1 MSNRQ
6 RTSEIVR
13 DVVVFVTGAVL
24 VASTVW
30 LPVQGDQEVTGAILV
45 LGILA
50 ASSALWA
57 IGSISNSASSRGSTA
72 RQSSIVCAGV
82 VQGSDST
89 SSTSRESSA
98 RRCSRSH
105 GGGRNRAERGTVAS
119 RVDGSVVQPRRYA
132 AER

>member
-6 RTSEIVR
+6 RTSEVFR

-50 ASSALWA
+50 ASTALWA
-57 IGSISNSASSRGSTA
+57 IGSSWRQSHWTHVGLGLLLAVSPALMVFPSGLLAADLFAIIGGLVIAAMGALGVLSSRRTTTTSRVVASSDERS
-72 RQSSIVCAGV
+72 GV
-82 VQGSDST
+82 
-89 SSTSRESSA
+89 RI
-98 RRCSRSH
+98 
-105 GGGRNRAERGTVAS
+105 
-119 RVDGSVVQPRRYA
+119 
-132 AER
+132 

>member
-6 RTSEIVR
+6 RTSEIIR

-50 ASSALWA
+50 AWSALWA
-57 IGSISNSASSRGSTA
+57 SDPRRGKVIGPTSAS
-72 RQSSIVCAGV
+72 VC
-82 VQGSDST
+82 
-89 SSTSRESSA
+89 
-98 RRCSRSH
+98 CSRSRLH
-105 GGGRNRAERGTVAS
+105 
-119 RVDGSVVQPRRYA
+119 
-132 AER
+132 

>member
-57 IGSISNSASSRGSTA
+57 IGSSSR
-72 RQSSIVCAGV
+72 QSHWTHVGLGLLLAVSPALMVFPSGLLAADLFAIVGGLVIAAMGALGV
-82 VQGSDST
+82 
-89 SSTSRESSA
+89 
-98 RRCSRSH
+98 
-105 GGGRNRAERGTVAS
+105 VAS
-119 RVDGSVVQPRRYA
+119 RRAPITSRVVASSDDRTGVRI
-132 AER
+132 

>member
-6 RTSEIVR
+6 RTSEVFR

-50 ASSALWA
+50 ASTALWA
-57 IGSISNSASSRGSTA
+57 IGSSSRQSHWTHVGLGLLLAVSPALMVFPSGLLAADLFAIIGGLVIAAMGALGVLSSRRTTTTSRVVASSDERS
-72 RQSSIVCAGV
+72 GV
-82 VQGSDST
+82 
-89 SSTSRESSA
+89 RI
-98 RRCSRSH
+98 
-105 GGGRNRAERGTVAS
+105 
-119 RVDGSVVQPRRYA
+119 
-132 AER
+132 